1 MKGPETMSKFETYF
15 LMNDQDVIEYVK
27 EKLDIFP
34 ADAVLTSKEIGDGN
48 LNYVFRVKEEST
60 GKSVIVKQAG
70 GEARISADIKLST
83 DRTRIEAEILKKQG
97 ELAPGLVPEV
107 YLYDAVM
114 CSCTMEDLFDYTIMR
129 TALMNHEKFPHF
141 ADQISTFMVNTLL
154 GTTDVCVEHK
164 AKKDD
169 VKNYI
174 NPELCE
180 ISEDLVYTEPF
191 NNIGNRN
198 NVFPPV
204 ADFVQ
209 QELYEDTALHLEA
222 AKCKFEFM
230 NNAQSLIH
238 GDLHTGS
245 IFINDHS
252 TKIFDPEFAFYG
264 PMGYDI
270 GNVVANMFFAWNNGT
285 FTIEDE
291 AEKADFTGWVE
302 QSVEVTI
309 DLFIEKY
316 GRYYDENVKDHM
328 AKTPGFKE
336 WYLGTILRD
345 TAAVAGLELV
355 RRIVGLAN
363 VKDITTIADE
373 SKRAAA
379 EKICILTAKS
389 FIMNRDSFK
398 TGKDFTGA
406 LKDAVAKVTV

>member
-1 MKGPETMSKFETYF
+1 MSKFETYF
-15 LMNDQDVIEYVK
+15 LMNENEVLEYVR
-27 EKLDIFP
+27 EKLDIF
-34 ADAVLTSKEIGDGN
+34 AKDAVLTSKEIGDGN
-48 LNYVFRVKEEST
+48 LNYVFRVKEEAT

-97 ELAPGLVPEV
+97 EMAPGLVPEV

-114 CSCTMEDLFDYTIMR
+114 CSCAMEDLYDYTIMR

-154 GTTDVCVEHK
+154 GTTDICVDHK
-164 AKKDD
+164 AKKND

-198 NVFPPV
+198 NVFPPI

-209 QELYEDTALHLEA
+209 KELYEDKALHLEA

-245 IFINDHS
+245 IFINEHS

-270 GNVVANMFFAWNNGT
+270 GNVVANMFFAWNNGN
-285 FTIEDE
+285 FTIENE
-291 AEKADFTGWVE
+291 AEKADFTAWVE
-302 QSVEVTI
+302 QSVEETI
-309 DLFIEKY
+309 DMFIGKY
-316 GRYYDENVKDHM
+316 NKFYDANVKDHM

-336 WYLGTILRD
+336 WYLDSILRD
-345 TAAVAGLELV
+345 TASVTGLELA

-363 VKDITTIADE
+363 VKDITSISDE
-373 SKRAAA
+373 NKRAAA
-379 EKICILTAKS
+379 EKICIITAKNL
-389 FIMNRDSFK
+389 ILNRDNFK

-406 LKDAVAKVTV
+406 LKDAVAKITLNN